1 MFKKVICSALVLFS
15 IVTVDAQVKT
25 PPTSS
30 KSKTEEV
37 VGLTN
42 ITIDY
47 SRPSMRGRSVF
58 GDLVPYG
65 RMWRTGANMNT
76 TVTFADDVSIAG
88 KELKKGKYA
97 LYTIP
102 KATSWEVIFYS
113 DTNNWGLPEKFDE
126 SKVALR
132 TDVKSVSSDRKYE
145 TFTIALSNVDI
156 DGVDMELIWEKT
168 IVPIHIGVPS
178 EKLALASIEQT
189 FSGPKAVDYYAASQ
203 YYFLINKELSKAL
216 KWIDAAIEKEGASA
230 PFYFTRLKSQI
241 QAKMG
246 DKKGAVET
254 AKKSL
259 EMAEKANNFDYIKM
273 NKDAI
278 LEWSI

>member
-1 MFKKVICSALVLFS
+1 MFKKVICSALVMFS
-15 IVTVDAQVKT
+15 IATMEAQVKT
-25 PPTSS
+25 PQTSS
-30 KSKTEEV
+30 KSKIEEV

-65 RMWRTGANMNT
+65 KMWRTGANMNT
-76 TVTFADDVSIAG
+76 TVTFADDVTVEG
-88 KELKKGKYA
+88 KELKKGTYA
-97 LYTIP
+97 LYTVP

-113 DTNNWGLPEKFDE
+113 DSKNWGLPEKFE
-126 SKVALR
+126 EAKVALR
-132 TDVKSVSSDRKYE
+132 VDIKPVASERKYE
-145 TFTIALSNVDI
+145 TFTIALSNVGI
-156 DGVDMELIWEKT
+156 DRTDMELIWEKT
-168 IVPIHIGVPS
+168 IVPIAIEVPS
-178 EKLALASIEQT
+178 ERLALASIDQT
-189 FSGPKAVDYYAASQ
+189 FAGPKAVDYYAASQ
-203 YYFLINKELSKAL
+203 YYFLINKDLSKAL
-216 KWIDAAIEKEGASA
+216 GWIDLAIEKEGVAA

-259 EMAEKANNFDYIKM
+259 EMAEKANNLDYIKM

>member
-1 MFKKVICSALVLFS
+1 MFKKVICSALVIFS
-15 IVTVDAQVKT
+15 IATMEAQVKT
-25 PPTSS
+25 PQMSS
-30 KSKTEEV
+30 KSKIEEV

-65 RMWRTGANMNT
+65 RMWRTGANRNT
-76 TVTFADDVSIAG
+76 TVTFADDVTVDG
-88 KELKKGKYA
+88 KPLQKGTYA
-97 LYTIP
+97 LYTVP

-113 DTNNWGLPEKFDE
+113 DANNWGLPEKFDD
-126 SKVALR
+126 SKVVLR
-132 TDVKSVSSDRKYE
+132 TDVKTISSDRKFE

-156 DGVDMELIWEKT
+156 DAVDMELIWERT
-168 IVPIHIGVPS
+168 IVPIKIKVPS
-178 EKLALASIEQT
+178 EKIALASIDQT
-189 FSGPKAVDYYAASQ
+189 FAGPKAVDYYAASQ
-203 YYFLINKELSKAL
+203 YYFLINKELPKAL

-246 DKKGAVET
+246 DKKAAIET

-259 EMAEKANNFDYIKM
+259 EMAERANNQDYVKM

>member
-1 MFKKVICSALVLFS
+1 MLKKVLGAALMLLAFS
-15 IVTVDAQVKT
+15 TTEAQVKT
-25 PPTSS
+25 PQTSS
-30 KSKTEEV
+30 KSKIEEV
-37 VGLTN
+37 VGLTH

-65 RMWRTGANMNT
+65 RLWRTGANMNT
-76 TVTFADDVSIAG
+76 TVTFADDVTIEG
-88 KELKKGKYA
+88 KALKKGTYA

-102 KATSWEVIFYS
+102 KATSWEVIFYADS
-113 DTNNWGLPEKFDE
+113 NNWGLPETFDE
-126 SKVALR
+126 SKVALKV
-132 TDVKSVSSDRKYE
+132 DVKSIAVDRKYE

-156 DGVDMELIWEKT
+156 DAVDLELIWEKT
-168 IVPIHIGVPS
+168 LVPISVKVPS
-178 EKLALASIEQT
+178 ERIALASIDQT
-189 FSGPKAVDYYAASQ
+189 FAGPKAVDYYAASQ

-216 KWIDAAIEKEGASA
+216 QWIDTAIEKEGSAA

-259 EMAEKANNFDYIKM
+259 EMAEKAGNQDYIKM

-278 LEWSI
+278 LQWSI